1 MSRPLRVGL
10 STCPND
16 TFLFHGL
23 LAGEV
28 DPRGLALEFMLGDV
42 QQLNEL
48 LEAGELDVG
57 KASFATALRL
67 ADRYGVL
74 RVGSA
79 LGFGVGPVLL
89 ARPGLAG
96 PPRRVLAPGAGT
108 TATLLLRALH
118 PELCAPEIL
127 HQVPFHEILPA
138 LARGAAD
145 AGVAIHEGRFTF
157 AQHGLTLRED
167 LGASWERLTGHP
179 VPLGG
184 LLARRDLGAPVHAAL
199 ARALADSLAF
209 ARRAPQAA
217 LPTMRRHAQEF
228 EDDVLWRHVELY
240 VNERTADLGEPGRAA
255 LDELA
260 RRTGS
265 AAHLLILG

>member
-1 MSRPLRVGL
+1 VTRPLRVGL

-23 LAGEV
+23 LSGLV
-28 DPRGLALEFMLGDV
+28 DTRGLSLDFTLGDV

-48 LEAGELDVG
+48 LEAGELDAG

-89 ARPGLAG
+89 GRPGLHG
-96 PPRRVLAPGAGT
+96 PPRSVLAPGAGT
-108 TATLLLRALH
+108 TATLLLRALR
-118 PELCAPEIL
+118 PDLCAPDLL
-127 HQVPFHEILPA
+127 HQVPFHEVMPA

-157 AQHGLTLRED
+157 ARHGLTLLED
-167 LGASWERLTGHP
+167 LGASWERLTGAP

-184 LLARRDLGAPVHAAL
+184 LLARRDLGAAVHAAL
-199 ARALADSLAF
+199 ARALGESLAL
-209 ARRAPQAA
+209 ARRDPQAA
-217 LPTMRRHAQEF
+217 LPTMRRHAQEL
-228 EDDVLWRHVELY
+228 DDAVLWQHVELY
-240 VNERTADLGEPGRAA
+240 VNERTEDLGEPGRAA
-255 LDELA
+255 LEELA

-265 AAHLLILG
+265 GARLIVLG

>member
-23 LAGEV
+23 LAGQV
-28 DPRGLALEFMLGDV
+28 DTRGLALEFTLGDV

-48 LEAGELDVG
+48 LEAGELDAG

-89 ARPGLAG
+89 SRPGLEG
-96 PPRRVLAPGAGT
+96 PPRFVLAPGAGT
-108 TATLLLRALH
+108 TATLLLHVLH
-118 PELCAPEIL
+118 PELCAPDVL
-127 HQVPFHEILPA
+127 RQVSFQEILPA
-138 LARGAAD
+138 LARGEAD

-157 AQHGLTLRED
+157 AQHGLLLLED
-167 LGASWERLTGHP
+167 LGASWERLTGAP

-199 ARALADSLAF
+199 ARALADSLAL
-209 ARRAPQAA
+209 ARRTPQAA
-217 LPTMRRHAQEF
+217 LPTMRRHAQEL
-228 EDDVLWRHVELY
+228 DDGVLWRHVELY
-240 VNERTADLGEPGRAA
+240 VNERTADLGEAGRAA

-265 AAHLLILG
+265 PARLLVLG